1 MASKRAIRFHIRI
14 TVQQYLAYYRGHARQ
29 VVVRAHDGRNLR
41 FPANVLRPFLT
52 HDGIA
57 GDFILEYDERNKFVG
72 ISRDLTGE

>member
-41 FPANVLRPFLT
+41 FPANGRLRVLT
-52 HDGIA
+52 HQVRA
-57 GDFILEYDERNKFVG
+57 GDFVLDYVELN
-72 ISRDLTGE
+72 